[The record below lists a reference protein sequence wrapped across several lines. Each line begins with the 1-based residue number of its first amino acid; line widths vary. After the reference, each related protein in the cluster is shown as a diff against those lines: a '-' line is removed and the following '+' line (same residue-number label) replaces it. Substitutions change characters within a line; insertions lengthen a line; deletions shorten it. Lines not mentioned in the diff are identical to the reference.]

1 MVALDRSRI
10 EPIGAVPRAL
20 REIMSL
26 PLQIL
31 SVVVLLGG
39 LIFIHEL
46 GHFLV
51 AKAFGVKV
59 LKFSLGFGPKIVGF
73 RKGETEYRL
82 SLLPLGGYVKMAGDD
97 PSETLSEADRG
108 RGFLEQKPWRRALIA
123 FAGPAMNL
131 VFPLLAYFAVFAFQG
146 QSIAPHVGQV
156 MAGMPAAEAGL
167 RPGDRIVAIG
177 GVPIHTFSDLK
188 RFVDPSAGKPLQM
201 QVDRAGAI
209 HSFTVTPAPYQE
221 SDPIETV
228 TVGKIGVM
236 PNPAAAVVGVDT
248 EGAAFQAGLRSL
260 DRVVSVG
267 GIGVGSMEEAL
278 EALRT
283 RYASG
288 IPFEVVASR
297 QEVVEAGAVRYGLP
311 EVVKAGI
318 VPNEELPLGVE
329 SGELYVNRVVPG
341 TPAAEA
347 GLLPGDRLLSLDGKT
362 LASWD
367 DVQKA
372 QREKAAQPFVLS
384 WRRGGEE
391 RSATLA
397 QASRTE
403 VDELRDRPITVYT
416 FGAFG
421 GLPGMPAPLVD
432 VPFRP
437 GVAAAAAFDASWEVA
452 RKITLGIGMIVTGE
466 IAFKNVGGP
475 LQIYDVTTQAAE
487 QGWEVFLHTMAMI
500 SINLGLVNL
509 LPVPVLD
516 GGHIVQAG
524 VEAVRRKPLSLRAR
538 EITNA
543 VGLAMLLTLMVFALK
558 NDVVRYFFA
567 G

>member
-1 MVALDRSRI
+1 
-10 EPIGAVPRAL
+10 
-20 REIMSL
+20 MSL
-26 PLQIL
+26 PFQIL

-59 LKFSLGFGPKIVGF
+59 LKFSLGFGPRIVGF

-97 PSETLSEADRG
+97 PTETLSEADRG
-108 RGFLEQKPWRRALIA
+108 RGFLEQRPWKRALIA

-131 VFPLLAYFAVFAFQG
+131 IFPLIAYFAVFAFQSE
-146 QSIAPHVGQV
+146 SIAPHVGQV
-156 MAGMPAAEAGL
+156 VAGMPAAEAGL
-167 RPGDRIVAIG
+167 VPGDRIVAIEG
-177 GVPIHTFSDLK
+177 ERIHTFSDLK
-188 RFVDPSAGKPLQM
+188 RFVDPNPNRPLRM
-201 QVDRAGAI
+201 EIERDGAVRVV
-209 HSFTVTPAPYQE
+209 TVTPAPYEE

-228 TVGKIGVM
+228 TVGKIGIM
-236 PNPAAAVVGVDT
+236 PNPAAPVIGVT
-248 EGAAFQAGLRSL
+248 PEGAAQMAGLRPL
-260 DRVVSVG
+260 DRIVSVQG
-267 GIGVGSMEEAL
+267 VEVGSIEKAL
-278 EALRT
+278 DALQKAWDRGAPFDVVALRKAAEGEPT
-283 RYASG
+283 
-288 IPFEVVASR
+288 EVPVS
-297 QEVVEAGAVRYGLP
+297 
-311 EVVKAGI
+311 I
-318 VPNEELPLGVE
+318 VPTADRPLGVE
-329 SGELYVNRVVPG
+329 SGDLYVNRVVEG
-341 TPAAEA
+341 TPAAAA
-347 GLLPGDRLLSLDGKT
+347 GLRPGDRLISLDGRT
-362 LASWD
+362 LTSWA

-372 QREKAAQPFVLS
+372 QREKADQPFHLV
-384 WRRGGEE
+384 WIRGGETHE
-391 RSATLA
+391 ATFA

-403 VDELRDRPITVYT
+403 MDEIRDRPITVYT

-421 GLPGMPAPLVD
+421 GLPVMHPPLVK

-437 GVAAAAAFDASWEVA
+437 GVAAVAAFDASWEVA
-452 RKITLGIGMIVTGE
+452 RKIALGIGMIATGE

-524 VEAVRRKPLSLRAR
+524 VEAVRRKPLSLKAR

-558 NDVVRYFFA
+558 NDVVRYFFS